1 MEIILSNDF
10 TNDPYLRRAVRLQE
24 IQANID
30 ELQPEL
36 ALEPE
41 LLIWCQSEHTN
52 FMDKWVAGDMK
63 WVKKRGL
70 FSNSP

>member
-10 TNDPYLRRAVRLQE
+10 TNDPYARRAVRLQE
-24 IQANID
+24 IMANID

-41 LLIWCQSEHTN
+41 LLI
-52 FMDKWVAGDMK
+52 
-63 WVKKRGL
+63 
-70 FSNSP
+70 